1 MASTRDAVDTIRGY
15 YYQFNYSILSILDGK
30 EDDVV
35 TIEGIEDVD
44 VASGD
49 DTVAIQCKYYSKT
62 EYNHSVIAK
71 PIRFMFKDF
80 MQRSEKGNYISYKLY
95 GTYKSGQSKL
105 EMPLKVKFVK
115 ENFLHIRR
123 R

>member
-1 MASTRDAVDTIRGY
+1 M
-15 YYQFNYSILSILDGK
+15 SILDGK

-35 TIEGIEDVD
+35 TVEGIEDVD

-49 DTVAIQCKYYSKT
+49 DTVAVQCKYYSKT

-80 MQRSEKGNYISYKLY
+80 MQRSEKENYISYKLY
-95 GTYKSGQSKL
+95 
-105 EMPLKVKFVK
+105 
-115 ENFLHIRR
+115 RR
-123 R
+123 IY

>member
-35 TIEGIEDVD
+35 TVEGIEDVD

-49 DTVAIQCKYYSKT
+49 DTVAVQCKYYSKI

-80 MQRSEKGNYISYKLY
+80 MQRSEKENYISYKLY
-95 GTYKSGQSKL
+95 
-105 EMPLKVKFVK
+105 
-115 ENFLHIRR
+115 RR
-123 R
+123 IY